1 MVSSPGPPPSP
12 QWARHASTRDRALP
26 GVPQL
31 RLPAASLTEVGFPW
45 VYFLVTLGC
54 GLQATSLRPLLRLLD
69 GESRWEWAKRP
80 LTRCRVWSFAQACWT
95 EPSGASRAYLSG
107 TPDSHRFRDVPPPL
121 RRPAF
126 ALPGC
131 LQGFLVLA
139 AYAHRPE
146 PGYRRRRSCLQA
158 QTAGRIG
165 AMHNG
170 GDVA

>member
-1 MVSSPGPPPSP
+1 MGKATPYP
-12 QWARHASTRDRALP
+12 LP
-26 GVPQL
+26 GLELCP
-31 RLPAASLTEVGFPW
+31 S
-45 VYFLVTLGC
+45 
-54 GLQATSLRPLLRLLD
+54 LLD
-69 GESRWEWAKRP
+69 GAERSLR
-80 LTRCRVWSFAQACWT
+80 ACQ
-95 EPSGASRAYLSG
+95 SG

-139 AYAHRPE
+139 AYAHRLE

-165 AMHNG
+165 SMHNG